1 MLATRFGGFVILKE
15 INPLGDDEKEE
26 YYDDEERDAD
36 APNPDLQTD
45 MKLPEPFE
53 FDPEIQN
60 APDEPTPK

>member
-1 MLATRFGGFVILKE
+1 VK
-15 INPLGDDEKEE
+15 PCDEGEVE
-26 YYDDEERDAD
+26 QYYDDEERDAD

-60 APDEPTPK
+60 APEDAEMK